1 MFQICERLPSPMG
14 ESAVDCNQIANM
26 PNVAFTIGKRTFS
39 LTPKEVYLVLV
50 VANRCTFSFPFQYV
64 LKVEQGGTAVCL
76 SGFTAIDIP
85 PPQGPLWYVIRMFV
99 DCKKD
104 GYKPSLPYKRYKC
117 MKYLGHVLMRS
128 LWCRI
133 LGDVFMGAY
142 HTVFDFGNNSIG
154 FAESA

>member
-14 ESAVDCNQIANM
+14 ESAVDCNQIPNM

-39 LTPKEVYLVLV
+39 LTPKEVYHVLV

-99 DCKKD
+99 DCKKRW
-104 GYKPSLPYKRYKC
+104 L
-117 MKYLGHVLMRS
+117 
-128 LWCRI
+128 
-133 LGDVFMGAY
+133 
-142 HTVFDFGNNSIG
+142 
-154 FAESA
+154 